1 MTVPIRFTAAPISEN
16 PTKPFWNS
24 KKTVTDRCRSRALV
38 RLTSPVSND
47 MPTSKAAL
55 QCQRD
60 PAPIRNTAVGLLRIR
75 LIDESGLDTGLCA
88 AAQEQQ
94 LWR

>member
-1 MTVPIRFTAAPISEN
+1 
-16 PTKPFWNS
+16 
-24 KKTVTDRCRSRALV
+24 
-38 RLTSPVSND
+38 